1 MSAPVAQRRSP
12 GRNVI
17 GTELVECALDV
28 RGSGINA
35 GLYRDGHCDSGPGD
49 SGKHTVCVEATP
61 SFLAF
66 SAAVGNPLHMPA
78 MRYHFPG
85 LNAGDKWCLCAER
98 WTQAHA
104 AGVCARTA
112 GRTAGFK
119 APRFG
124 GWLIVDGQLLASG
137 FPTHPLRPHTH
148 TQTPTSQLSPNEMQ
162 SEMHS

>member
-17 GTELVECALDV
+17 GTELVECALEV

-66 SAAVGNPLHMPA
+66 SAAVGNPLHTPA

-104 AGVCARTA
+104 AGVLCADGA
-112 GRTAGFK
+112 IQSA
-119 APRFG
+119 
-124 GWLIVDGQLLASG
+124 LIRRLA
-137 FPTHPLRPHTH
+137 HR
-148 TQTPTSQLSPNEMQ
+148 
-162 SEMHS
+162 

>member
-104 AGVCARTA
+104 AGVCVRGRRDGRRDSKRPDSAAGSSLMASCSQADSPHTPC
-112 GRTAGFK
+112 GRTHT
-119 APRFG
+119 PRR
-124 GWLIVDGQLLASG
+124 
-137 FPTHPLRPHTH
+137 PPL
-148 TQTPTSQLSPNEMQ
+148 N
-162 SEMHS
+162 